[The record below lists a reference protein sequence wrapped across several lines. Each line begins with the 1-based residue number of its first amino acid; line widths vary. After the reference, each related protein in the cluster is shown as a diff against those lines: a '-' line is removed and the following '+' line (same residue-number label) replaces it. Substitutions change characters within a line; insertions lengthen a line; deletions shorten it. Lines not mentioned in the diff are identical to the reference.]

1 MNPALQRSAQGRLV
15 TAGRRLC
22 PSVPRHVR
30 IRTASYCSPTV
41 HCQLPMKPG
50 SLIAGLDFIKDKEP
64 VVAKERG
71 EYPEWVGSL
80 AQTMPSLARLRKMP
94 DEEATDR
101 EKERYLKLTR
111 RQQMKKNNEEAGI

>member
-1 MNPALQRSAQGRLV
+1 
-15 TAGRRLC
+15 
-22 PSVPRHVR
+22 
-30 IRTASYCSPTV
+30 
-41 HCQLPMKPG
+41 MKPG